1 MSERERPRLKT
12 AYNCAGIGNYYA
24 ATNYLMLEVED
35 LLAELEQ
42 AEKEQDRLREFLAEI
57 ESFPVSGYHA
67 AQAQQMARAA
77 LGEAKQ

>member
-1 MSERERPRLKT
+1 MSEREKRIKLLRV
-12 AYNCAGIGNYYA
+12 AVAG
-24 ATNYLMLEVED
+24 YLGADRALD
-35 LLAELEQ
+35 ALLAELEQ

>member
-1 MSERERPRLKT
+1 MSERDEAIDAMRE
-12 AYNCAGIGNYYA
+12 ACAGWPQPNHYDRA
-24 ATNYLMLEVED
+24 LDYLV
-35 LLAELEQ
+35 AELEQ